1 MLPTAVMVDDREY
14 PIETD
19 FRTCLRV
26 IMAFEDTEL
35 TSLEKQIVLLENLY
49 PERPENLSKAFEQG
63 VKFLNGGK
71 RGEEEKE
78 GLSLRLFSFE
88 RDAALIFSAFQQTH
102 GIDLENTQYLHWWK
116 FMALFMDLGPDTT
129 FCNLINLRRRI
140 KSGTASKEERKTAL
154 ELGELFEVPEADTR
168 TPEEREREA
177 EFMRLVTE
185 AQRKRNERL

>member
-1 MLPTAVMVDDREY
+1 MVDDREY